1 MKSRGRVTCVVF
13 HRVRRHFK
21 LKLRSCVSFLL
32 RSRALVWRNL
42 DRAHYR
48 VRNWCDRHGTIAALI
63 LLLVMFGIS
72 AVWIP
77 TLQGWLDSLMA
88 TEERPQGLSSL
99 FQTLGGAL
107 LGATAIVS
115 SLVLFSM
122 QVNVERMPHGLFRR
136 FSSDRRLLGA
146 FAVAFFLA
154 IFIAVLSLIPDK
166 WWLGYATFSAA
177 WATFFILLL
186 FLYAYR
192 RALTLVNPERQLE
205 MVVDESRQEFR
216 TWARRAQRA
225 APLLVQPKP
234 STGDIDDPFV
244 PKHDF
249 ARLAFFKAKPHWTKN
264 AKQAVRYAVS
274 FARHYA
280 EQGDHDVSAEAM
292 KAITNINAAY
302 VEAKGR
308 TFLTDWPL
316 FEEPVSTDIFV
327 NDTLEHMRQTA
338 RIAIARGDEQQIK
351 QTLQVLAELVRVYA
365 GIDYG
370 TPRASKTHAHL
381 AVYHLTSEIERIVP
395 QNMPDVLMVGAR
407 LMGQCAD
414 FLLAAEGPE
423 AIQTLV
429 QKLGAIGR
437 SRVMKEDYR
446 PVTLTCVEQLARLS
460 FDLLTVRSGEVKFA
474 AGEVKFAAE
483 QIRSSLSLLARLFL
497 ALPETPFSDTHSFFL
512 GPYYSATSTQA
523 LSTRL
528 AGLVNAVADA
538 KADDKNAQQVIYN
551 IENWSDGLYRTEKE
565 LLLEAIK
572 RRSQFTFDMVH
583 WVSKVTTILL
593 AVSNAPACDD
603 RTRTELRKHALGLIS
618 VLSFVPEDIET
629 VKFIEM
635 FRMTETLFEAA
646 LDAHNRSCPDIA
658 AAITRLLVSWMFK
671 GGQYHSG
678 RAILE
683 RTIYGLAVLAL
694 AAAAASGIATLKT
707 EIGKRLAAGGLP
719 DQEVRDRAALEIRGR
734 AATLHRDGH
743 WSSSIEGGMARADH
757 AKLGPLLE
765 ELADLISPETEGQAS
780 SRGLF

>member
-32 RSRALVWRNL
+32 RSRAFVWRKI
-42 DRAHYR
+42 DWAHYR
-48 VRNWCDRHGTIAALI
+48 VRIWIARHGTIAALI

-77 TLQGWLDSLMA
+77 TLHGWLDSLMA
-88 TEERPQGLSSL
+88 TEERLQGLRSL

-154 IFIAVLSLIPDK
+154 IFIAVLSLISDK

-192 RALTLVNPERQLE
+192 RALTLVNPVRQLE

-216 TWARRAQRA
+216 TWARRAQRTA
-225 APLLVQPKP
+225 QLLMQPKP
-234 STGDIDDPFV
+234 STDDIDDPFV

-249 ARLAFFKAKPHWTKN
+249 ARLAFFKANPHWTEN
-264 AKQAVRYAVS
+264 AKQAVRYTVS

-292 KAITNINAAY
+292 NTIIGINASY
-302 VEAKGR
+302 IEAKGR
-308 TFLTDWPL
+308 TFFTDWPL
-316 FEEPVSTDIFV
+316 FEEPVSMDSFI

-351 QTLQVLAELVRVYA
+351 QTLQVLAALVRVYA

-423 AIQTLV
+423 AVQTLV

-437 SRVMKEDYR
+437 SGVMKEDYR

-460 FDLLTVRSGEVKFA
+460 FDLLPVRSGDVKFA
-474 AGEVKFAAE
+474 SEE
-483 QIRSSLSLLARLFL
+483 IRSSLSLLARLFL
-497 ALPETPFSDTHSFFL
+497 ALPETPFSNTHSFFL

-528 AGLVNAVADA
+528 AGLVDAVVDA

-551 IENWSDGLYRTEKE
+551 IENWADGLYRTEKE

-603 RTRTELRKHALGLIS
+603 RTRTELRKHALWLIS

-629 VKFIEM
+629 VKFIET

-658 AAITRLLVSWMFK
+658 ADITRLLVSWMFK

-678 RAILE
+678 WAILE
-683 RTIYGLAVLAL
+683 RSIYGLAVLAL

-719 DQEVRDRAALEIRGR
+719 DQEVRDHAALEIRGR

-743 WSSSIEGGMARADH
+743 WSSSIERAIAQADH
-757 AKLGPLLE
+757 TKLKPLLE
-765 ELADLISPETEGQAS
+765 ELANLISPETVGQAS

>member
-1 MKSRGRVTCVVF
+1 
-13 HRVRRHFK
+13 
-21 LKLRSCVSFLL
+21 
-32 RSRALVWRNL
+32 
-42 DRAHYR
+42 
-48 VRNWCDRHGTIAALI
+48 LI

-77 TLQGWLDSLMA
+77 TLHGWLDSLMA
-88 TEERPQGLSSL
+88 TEERLQGLRSL

-154 IFIAVLSLIPDK
+154 IFIAVLSLISDK

-192 RALTLVNPERQLE
+192 RALTLVNPVRQLE

-216 TWARRAQRA
+216 TWARRAQRTA
-225 APLLVQPKP
+225 QLLMQPKP
-234 STGDIDDPFV
+234 STDDIDDPFV

-249 ARLAFFKAKPHWTKN
+249 ARLAFFKANPHWTEN
-264 AKQAVRYAVS
+264 AKQAVRYTVS

-292 KAITNINAAY
+292 NTIIGINASY
-302 VEAKGR
+302 IEAKGR
-308 TFLTDWPL
+308 TFFTDWPL
-316 FEEPVSTDIFV
+316 FEEPVSMDSFI

-351 QTLQVLAELVRVYA
+351 QTLQVLAALVRVYA

-423 AIQTLV
+423 AVQTLV

-437 SRVMKEDYR
+437 SGVMKEDYR

-460 FDLLTVRSGEVKFA
+460 FDLLPVRSGDVKFA
-474 AGEVKFAAE
+474 SEE
-483 QIRSSLSLLARLFL
+483 IRSSLSLLARLFL
-497 ALPETPFSDTHSFFL
+497 ALPETPFSNTHSFFL

-528 AGLVNAVADA
+528 AGLVDAVVDA

-551 IENWSDGLYRTEKE
+551 IENWADGLYRTEKE

-603 RTRTELRKHALGLIS
+603 RTRTELRKHALWLIS

-629 VKFIEM
+629 VKFIET

-658 AAITRLLVSWMFK
+658 ADITRLLVSWMFK

-678 RAILE
+678 WAILE
-683 RTIYGLAVLAL
+683 RSIYGLAVLAL

-719 DQEVRDRAALEIRGR
+719 DQEVRDHAALEIRGR

-743 WSSSIEGGMARADH
+743 WSSSIERAIAQADH
-757 AKLGPLLE
+757 TKLKPLLE
-765 ELADLISPETEGQAS
+765 ELANLISPETVGQAS